1 MNRTAE
7 RRFPH
12 WSTIALGVSALA
24 VIVMSMLV
32 DDWLSSPGWWAS
44 TVLAS
49 MDWWYVRRRTR
60 AIAVTTAANLDE
72 RDLAARNFGGWWGQI
87 VLLVLGAVA
96 SIMLTVVS
104 RLDGISAQ
112 LALQKCGGIV
122 LSFLI
127 FGACVPTLVV
137 ASVLTDEHDDCDMID
152 DLRDNNA
159 SWTP

>member
-1 MNRTAE
+1 MSRTVE
-7 RRFPH
+7 RRVPH
-12 WSTIALGVSALA
+12 WSTIALGISALA
-24 VIVMSMLV
+24 VIVVSMLV
-32 DDWLSSPGWWAS
+32 DDSLSSPAWWAAS
-44 TVLAS
+44 GLAS
-49 MDWWYVRRRTR
+49 MAWWYVHRRTR

-72 RDLAARNFGGWWGQI
+72 RDLATRNVGGWWGQI

-96 SIMLTVVS
+96 SIMLTIVS

-137 ASVLTDEHDDCDMID
+137 ASVLTDDQDDHELID
-152 DLRDNNA
+152 DLV
-159 SWTP
+159 